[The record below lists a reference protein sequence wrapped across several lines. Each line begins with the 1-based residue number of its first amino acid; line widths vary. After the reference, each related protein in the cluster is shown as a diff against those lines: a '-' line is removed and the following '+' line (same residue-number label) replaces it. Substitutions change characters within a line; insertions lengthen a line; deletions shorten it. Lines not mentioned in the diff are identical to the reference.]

1 MGERRRSILANVI
14 LDCRVRYSAD
24 TDSGGRRRGKREMSG
39 RSLLWSVA
47 EDVCGLISSDPGE
60 REKKKGHL
68 LSSRRSRRDTR
79 TVHVVVRVEI
89 RSTHRLVVS
98 LTNVPERP
106 SGISPPTPPAPP
118 GLGSPSSLNS
128 RYRATLGWALR
139 NVNPEERVTL
149 VRDTRRAFNYG
160 MTNIVARQFVN
171 YLRYVLSRNC
181 WTLF

>member
-1 MGERRRSILANVI
+1 VHRYSVDTDTEGRSRRR
-14 LDCRVRYSAD
+14 
-24 TDSGGRRRGKREMSG
+24 KREMSG
-39 RSLLWSVA
+39 RSLLWSDA

-60 REKKKGHL
+60 RERSPL
-68 LSSRRSRRDTR
+68 LSAAVSAGYTYGPRRGT
-79 TVHVVVRVEI
+79 RVEI

-106 SGISPPTPPAPP
+106 SGISPPPSPFSP

-128 RYRATLGWALR
+128 RYRATLEQALR

-160 MTNIVARQFVN
+160 MTNIVACQFVN
-171 YLRYVLSRNC
+171 YLRYVL
-181 WTLF
+181 